1 MPDSTSAPGDALP
14 VDVRAGHRPRRRRF
28 AFLLVAV
35 AALVGAGTVAWYR
48 LSQPS
53 PIVVAFANSLSGPLA
68 PFGKEALTATRIYL
82 DEVNSRGGIDGH
94 PVQLKLYDDQSSVD
108 RARENTRSILNGP
121 SVAVLGH
128 LESAISVATGPLY
141 KKGRIP
147 AISGQSTSDDLTADN
162 PWYFQVVSPNS
173 EQGKFL
179 AEYMRVVLLADRKT
193 FIRIPDIDLVTSDET
208 YGRTFRQGY
217 IQGSGNRPPKT
228 FIVKTGETL
237 HAAATETVNQLVRE
251 PEPRIIVIGAEPD
264 MAAELVRAIRRRGIY
279 SMLILSDSAG
289 TDGFAEQFAQEP
301 EERDEPGFFLDNVFA
316 IAPMI
321 LDSTGEA
328 GQTFGAQYRER
339 TGERAGWIGAAAE
352 DAARVTI
359 EALRRAHIH
368 DTRATRAVD
377 RQKVR
382 AALSAMTD
390 PAKAPVGINGPL
402 YFTAERSM
410 PRPIRFGF
418 FYKDRFIS
426 APLQLVRVENPN
438 LIDAVHEMD
447 LGHVVQIGD
456 VLYWVQRVVY
466 TGIDVTHLSDVD
478 VRSGTFQA
486 QFYLWMRY
494 AGTDNLPTNVEFPD
508 LKGSFDPA
516 HPDETGI
523 EDRLNYRLY
532 RVQGTFKD
540 SYDLHDFPFDQ
551 QHLLLRLQNRQQPR
565 EQIAY
570 VIDTFGLH
578 TRDAGISAKQN
589 SAAFRDLQLWNV
601 QAVRPF
607 IEAFSISST
616 IGKPELFDTANRI
629 EYGAYATDII
639 VSRYALAFMVKTMIP
654 LFLLT
659 VVVFVTMFFP
669 HTLGKERTTIPV
681 TAILTSA
688 VLLVSIG
695 NQLPP
700 LGYTVTLEYVFYVF
714 FALCLMAMFAGFLTE
729 TLRNR
734 QLKRHVAVI
743 DMIART
749 TYLATVL
756 ATAAVL
762 WWTYE

>member
-1 MPDSTSAPGDALP
+1 VPDSTSAPGDALP
-14 VDVRAGHRPRRRRF
+14 VDIRAGDRPRRRRL
-28 AFLLVAV
+28 ASVLVAV

-82 DEVNSRGGIDGH
+82 AEVNSRGGIDGH

-108 RARENTRSILNGP
+108 
-121 SVAVLGH
+121 
-128 LESAISVATGPLY
+128 
-141 KKGRIP
+141 
-147 AISGQSTSDDLTADN
+147 
-162 PWYFQVVSPNS
+162 
-173 EQGKFL
+173 
-179 AEYMRVVLLADRKT
+179 
-193 FIRIPDIDLVTSDET
+193 
-208 YGRTFRQGY
+208 
-217 IQGSGNRPPKT
+217 
-228 FIVKTGETL
+228 
-237 HAAATETVNQLVRE
+237 
-251 PEPRIIVIGAEPD
+251 
-264 MAAELVRAIRRRGIY
+264 
-279 SMLILSDSAG
+279 
-289 TDGFAEQFAQEP
+289 
-301 EERDEPGFFLDNVFA
+301 
-316 IAPMI
+316 
-321 LDSTGEA
+321 
-328 GQTFGAQYRER
+328 RER

-368 DTRATRAVD
+368 DTPAKRAVD

-438 LIDAVHEMD
+438 PIDAVHETD
-447 LGHVVQIGD
+447 LGHVVQIGN

-478 VRSGTFQA
+478 VRNGTFQA

-540 SYDLHDFPFDQ
+540 SYDLHDFPFYQ

-578 TRDAGISAKQN
+578 TRDAGISARQN
-589 SAAFRDLQLWNV
+589 SAAFRDLQLWHV

-639 VSRYALAFMVKTMIP
+639 VSRNALAFMVKTMIP

-688 VLLVSIG
+688 VLLISIG

-714 FALCLMAMFAGFLTE
+714 FALTSK
-729 TLRNR
+729 TS
-734 QLKRHVAVI
+734 
-743 DMIART
+743 T
-749 TYLATVL
+749 P
-756 ATAAVL
+756 
-762 WWTYE
+762 